1 LHDGCGADRGEPE
14 VSMRK
19 TLYVNG
25 RFLTQPLSG
34 VQRFATEITAALLRR
49 ESGRVV
55 VLGPNRSA
63 TRPEPVPVPVPVL
76 GVGRHRGNFWEQHDL
91 PAHVPDGVLINL
103 GNTAPLRLRSQI
115 VVIHDA
121 GVFATPEAYSW
132 KFRLWYRFLQK
143 RLQQRGAG
151 IVTVSEFARRELT
164 RCLGA
169 NPHDIAVVS
178 EGADHMHGIAAD
190 HGVRRRFPAG
200 PFALVVGNLAAHK
213 NLGALS
219 ELAHRLADRHVN
231 LVITGTLAAGAFR
244 AADHAMLPQPS
255 CAIGRVSDAEL
266 KALYEAAACLVFPSR
281 YEGFGLPAI
290 EAMACACPV
299 AASRIPALRETCGDA
314 ARYFDPASPSD
325 IADRVCALLDDPA
338 LMAELRAAARA
349 RVAQFT
355 WARAA
360 GQLAAIADRYAARV
374 GAAHG
379 PRLRW
384 GTAQQPYGH

>member
-1 LHDGCGADRGEPE
+1 
-14 VSMRK
+14 MRK

-49 ESGRVV
+49 EAGRVV
-55 VLGPNRSA
+55 VLGPNGSA
-63 TRPEPVPVPVPVL
+63 MEPGPAPMPLL
-76 GVGRHRGNFWEQHDL
+76 GVGRHRGNIWEQHDL
-91 PAHVPDGVLINL
+91 PAHAADGVLINL

-143 RLQQRGAG
+143 QLLRRGVG

-169 NPHDIAVVS
+169 NPQDISVVS
-178 EGADHMHGIAAD
+178 EGADHMRGIAAD
-190 HGVRRRFPAG
+190 HGVRGRFPAG

-213 NLGALS
+213 NLGSLA
-219 ELAHRLADRHVN
+219 ELARRLADRGVH
-231 LVITGTLAAGAFR
+231 LVVTGALAAGAFR
-244 AADHAMLPQPS
+244 AADHAKLPQPA
-255 CAIGRVSDAEL
+255 CMIGRVSDAEL

-281 YEGFGLPAI
+281 YEGFGLPAV

-314 ARYFDPASPSD
+314 AQYFDPASPSD

-338 LMAELRAAARA
+338 LAAELRAAGRA
-349 RVAQFT
+349 RVGQFT
-355 WARAA
+355 WDRAA
-360 GQLAAIADRYAARV
+360 SQLAGIADRYAARV
-374 GAAHG
+374 GAVHG
-379 PRLRW
+379 SRLGW
-384 GTAQQPYGH
+384 GTARQPSGH